1 METEI
6 EYDEILALPVWAKE
20 QVIPTIGLYGKVFTI
35 VKLIDDKYIL
45 YRGEKQ
51 TQRNFIGIFNNLDD
65 TYTAIN
71 ARCKKEKANEEKQAK
86 LEV

>member
-20 QVIPTIGLYGKVFTI
+20 QVILTIGLYGKVFTI
-35 VKLIDDKYIL
+35 VKLKDDKYIL

-71 ARCKKEKANEEKQAK
+71 ARCKKEKTNEEKQAK